1 VTADL
6 AEGIAM
12 TNAARFLTAAAFLLC
27 AAPTFA
33 QTAAEPPPKAE
44 KGTTLQLNCV
54 DESNHDVGA
63 AMRSIYRIELSNKC
77 EQRLQC
83 KIFAYAITGKGP
95 SKGRAT
101 LVLAPK
107 SHGAKP
113 QFYDFK
119 IDGTGGMTTVSRECK
134 VI

>member
-1 VTADL
+1 MAD
-6 AEGIAM
+6 
-12 TNAARFLTAAAFLLC
+12 
-27 AAPTFA
+27 
-33 QTAAEPPPKAE
+33 

-54 DESNHDVGA
+54 DENNHEVGR
-63 AMRSIYRIELSNKC
+63 AMRSVYRIELSNKC
-77 EQRLQC
+77 EQRLKC
-83 KIFAYAITGKGP
+83 EIFAYAITGKGP

-107 SHGAKP
+107 SQGAAP

-119 IDGTGGMTTVSRECK
+119 IKGTGGMTTTSRECR